1 MQNERKISLIGCDA
15 GGTMTD
21 MFVIDSDGDFAVGKA
36 STTPKDESIGF
47 WESLEDAFEYWEM
60 DWNKISDEVL
70 KDVLTIVYSGTCMLN
85 TLISRTGALT
95 GLICTKGFEDTLL
108 HERGAQIHAGYGY
121 QDKIHKVAHIHNDP
135 FIPRKYIKGVTERIS
150 IFGEPL
156 IPLYEED
163 VREAANYLLSRNVES
178 IVIWFVCSYLN
189 PAHEKKAEEIVRE
202 VMREKGMDIPIYLTG
217 VLAPIMREVSRL
229 NAVILQAYGAE
240 PGRKH
245 LYAIEKMLK
254 DHHYKN
260 PLQIVLA
267 DGGIGNIRYPALYK
281 ACFSGPIGGL
291 LGAKYLSQIM
301 DMPNIACS
309 DMGGTSFDVGLI
321 MGGESQIIREV
332 ELGRTI
338 LNIPTMLMDSIGAG
352 CGMYVSIDPES
363 NRIAIG
369 PGSAGADP
377 GPVSYKMGNDIPT
390 VMDCVLILGLLNPDN
405 YLGGKVKLDTGV
417 ALKAIQEKCSDV
429 IGVDPYHFSE
439 GVVDL
444 INDKMREHIKTVLS
458 VRGYSPMDYHLI
470 GYGGAGPLFLAG
482 YSAGLP
488 FKGVFTMPWAAAF
501 SSFGTT
507 VIDYI
512 HRYQKSTIIQIPPVL
527 DEKAKV
533 RTGSLINGIWEEL
546 ERKALEEMKEEG
558 FTKGQ
563 ITYTQVA
570 YVRFMGQLEDLEV
583 ISPVRRIRTGE
594 DLDQLVKSFED
605 LYSKVYTHGAKHSA
619 AGYQI
624 LELGMISSVP
634 KPKPVIKK
642 YPLGKA
648 TPPEDSAKGFR
659 DVYVKGSWK
668 KAKLY
673 DLDKLVP
680 GNEVEGLVIL
690 EAASTTMLI
699 PEGKK
704 VVIDEFKRYWLKEF

>member
-1 MQNERKISLIGCDA
+1 MGSERKISLIGCDA

-21 MFVIDSDGDFAVGKA
+21 MFVIDEDGDFTVGKA

-47 WESLEDAFEYWEM
+47 WESLADSFEYWGM
-60 DWNKISDEVL
+60 DWSKVSDEVL
-70 KDVLTIVYSGTCMLN
+70 KEVLTVVYSGTAMIN

-95 GLICTKGFEDTLL
+95 GLICTKGFEETLL

-121 QDKIHKVAHIHNDP
+121 QDKIHKVAHIHNEP
-135 FIPRKYIKGVTERIS
+135 FIPRKYIRGVTERIS

-156 IPLYEED
+156 IPLYEEE
-163 VREAANYLLSRNVES
+163 VREAADYLLSRGVKS
-178 IVIWFVCSYLN
+178 IVIWFICSYLN
-189 PAHEKKAEEIVRE
+189 PMHEKRTEEIVRGA
-202 VMREKGMDIPIYLTG
+202 MRARGVEIPIHLTG

-240 PGRKH
+240 PARKH
-245 LYAIEKMLK
+245 LFSIEKILK
-254 DHHYKN
+254 EHNYKN

-301 DMPNIACS
+301 DMSNIVCS

-321 MGGESQIIREV
+321 MGGESQIVREV
-332 ELGRTI
+332 ELGRTL
-338 LNIPTMLMDSIGAG
+338 LNIPTMVMDSIGAG
-352 CGMYVSIDPES
+352 CGMYVTIDPES
-363 NRIAIG
+363 KRITIG

-377 GPVSYKMGNDIPT
+377 GPVSYNRGNDLPT
-390 VMDCVLILGLLNPDN
+390 VMDCVLLLGLLNPDN
-405 YLGGKVKLDTGV
+405 YLGGKVKLDKEL
-417 ALKAIQEKCSDV
+417 ALKAIREKCSDV

-439 GVVDL
+439 GVIDL
-444 INDKMREHIKTVLS
+444 INDRMREHIKTVLS

-488 FKGVFTMPWAAAF
+488 FKGVFTVPWAAAF

-507 VIDYI
+507 VVDYV
-512 HRYQKSTIIQIPPVL
+512 HRYQRSTIIQIPPAL
-527 DEKAKV
+527 DEPAKV
-533 RTGSLINGIWEEL
+533 GIGALINGIWEEL
-546 ERKALEEMKEEG
+546 EKTALAEMKEEG
-558 FTKGQ
+558 FAEEQ

-570 YVRFMGQLEDLEV
+570 YERFMGQLEDLEV
-583 ISPVRRIRTGE
+583 VSPVRRIRTGQ
-594 DLDQLVKSFED
+594 DLDQLLKAFED
-605 LYSKVYTHGAKHSA
+605 LYSKVYVHGAKHSE

-624 LELGMISSVP
+624 LELGLISSVP
-634 KPKPVIKK
+634 KPKPVIKE
-642 YPLGKA
+642 YPLAGR
-648 TPPEDSAKGFR
+648 TPPAEAEKGFR
-659 DVYVKGSWK
+659 NVYVRGSWR
-668 KAKLY
+668 KARLV
-673 DLDKLVP
+673 DLDKLLP
-680 GNEVEGLVIL
+680 GNEVEGLAIL
-690 EAASTTMLI
+690 EAAATTMPV

-704 VVIDEFKRYWLKEF
+704 VVIDEFKRYWLKEV

>member
-1 MQNERKISLIGCDA
+1 MRIGKKISLIGGDA

-21 MFVIDSDGDFAVGKA
+21 MFVIDEDGDFSVGKA

-47 WESLEDAFEYWEM
+47 WESLGDAFEYWGM
-60 DWNKISDEVL
+60 DWGKVSEEVL
-70 KDVLTIVYSGTCMLN
+70 NDVLTIVYSGTTMIN

-121 QDKIHKVAHIHNDP
+121 QDKIHKVTHIHNEP
-135 FIPRKYIKGVTERIS
+135 FVPRKYIRGITERVS

-156 IPLYEED
+156 IPLYEHE
-163 VREAANYLLSRNVES
+163 VEEAANYLLSREVES

-189 PAHEKKAEEIVRE
+189 PGHEKRAEEIVKR
-202 VMREKGMDIPIYLTG
+202 VMHERGRDIPIYLSS
-217 VLAPIMREVSRL
+217 VLVPIMREVSRL

-240 PGRKH
+240 PARKH
-245 LYAIEKMLK
+245 LFGIEKKLK
-254 DHHYKN
+254 EHNYKN

-301 DMPNIACS
+301 DMPNIVCS

-338 LNIPTMLMDSIGAG
+338 LNIPTMVMDSIGAG
-352 CGMYVSIDPES
+352 CGMYLTIDPES
-363 NRIAIG
+363 KRIAIG

-377 GPVSYKMGNDIPT
+377 GPVCYNMGNDTPT
-390 VMDCVLILGLLNPDN
+390 VMDCVLILGFLNPDN
-405 YLGGKVKLDTGV
+405 YLGGKVKLDKNL
-417 ALKAIQEKCSDV
+417 ALKAIEEKCTDI
-429 IGVDPYHFSE
+429 IGIDPYHFSE
-439 GVVDL
+439 GVIDL
-444 INDKMREHIKTVLS
+444 INDRMREHIKTVLS
-458 VRGYSPMDYHLI
+458 VRGYSPMDYYLI

-482 YSAGLP
+482 YSESLP
-488 FKGVFTMPWAAAF
+488 FKGVFTVPWAAAF

-507 VIDYI
+507 VIDYV
-512 HRYQKSTIIQIPPVL
+512 HRYQKSTIIQIPPAL
-527 DEKAKV
+527 DDKAKV
-533 RTGSLINGIWEEL
+533 QIGFLINEIWKEME
-546 ERKALEEMKEEG
+546 KTALGEMREEG
-558 FTKGQ
+558 FQEEQ

-570 YVRFMGQLEDLEV
+570 YIRFMGQLEDLEV
-583 ISPVRRIRTGE
+583 ISPLRRIQTGE
-594 DLDQLVKSFED
+594 DLDKLLKAFEE
-605 LYSKVYTHGAKHSA
+605 LYSRVYTHGAKHSQ

-624 LELGMISSVP
+624 LELGLISSVP

-642 YPLGKA
+642 YPLSGK
-648 TPPEDSAKGFR
+648 TPSSGAGKGSR
-659 DVYVKGSWK
+659 EVYLRGSWK
-668 KAKLY
+668 RARLY
-673 DLDKLVP
+673 DLDKLSP
-680 GNEVEGLVIL
+680 GNEVEGLAIL
-690 EAASTTMLI
+690 EAAATTMPI

-704 VVIDEFKRYWLKEF
+704 VVIDEFKRYWLKEV

>member
-1 MQNERKISLIGCDA
+1 MREKKVNLIGCDA

-21 MFVIDSDGDFAVGKA
+21 VFVIDEEGNFTVGKA
-36 STTPKDESIGF
+36 STTPHDESVGF
-47 WESLEDAFEYWEM
+47 WESLADSFEYWEM
-60 DWNKISDEVL
+60 DWSKISDDVL
-70 KDVLTIVYSGTCMLN
+70 KDVLTIVYSGTAMLN

-108 HERGAQIHAGYGY
+108 HERGAQVHAGYGY
-121 QDKIHKVAHIHNDP
+121 QDKIHKVAHAHNDP
-135 FIPRKYIKGVTERIS
+135 FIARKYIRGVTERIS
-150 IFGEPL
+150 MFGEPL

-163 VREAANYLLSRNVES
+163 VCEAADYLLSRGVES
-178 IVIWFVCSYLN
+178 IVIWFVSSYLN
-189 PAHEKKAEEIVRE
+189 PMHEKKAEKIVKE
-202 VMREKGMDIPIYLTG
+202 MMRERGMDIPIYLTG
-217 VLAPIMREVSRL
+217 ILAPIMREVSRL

-240 PGRKH
+240 PARKH
-245 LYAIEKMLK
+245 LFAIEQNLK
-254 DHHYKN
+254 KHCYKN

-291 LGAKYLSQIM
+291 LGAKYISQVM

-321 MGGESQIIREV
+321 MGGESQIVREV

-338 LNIPTMLMDSIGAG
+338 LNIPTMVMDSIGAG

-363 NRIAIG
+363 KRISIG

-377 GPVSYKMGNDIPT
+377 GPVSYNMGNDIPT
-390 VMDCVLILGLLNPDN
+390 LMDCVLLLGLLNPDN
-405 YLGGKVKLDTGV
+405 YLGGKVKLDTNL
-417 ALKAIQEKCSDV
+417 ALKAIKEKCSDV

-439 GVVDL
+439 GVIDL
-444 INDKMREHIKTVLS
+444 INDRMREHIKTVLS
-458 VRGYSPMDYHLI
+458 VRGYSPMDYYLI

-512 HRYQKSTIIQIPPVL
+512 HRYQRSTIIQIAPAL
-527 DEKAKV
+527 DEKSKMEIGAV
-533 RTGSLINGIWEEL
+533 INGIWEEL
-546 ERKALEEMKEEG
+546 EKTALGEMTEEG
-558 FTKGQ
+558 FSAEH
-563 ITYTQVA
+563 ISYTQVA

-583 ISPVRRIRTGE
+583 ISPVQRIQTGE
-594 DLDQLVKSFED
+594 DLDKLMEAFED
-605 LYSKVYTHGAKHSA
+605 LYSMVYTHGAKHSE

-624 LELGMISSVP
+624 LEMGLISSVP
-634 KPKPVIKK
+634 KPKPVIRK
-642 YPLGKA
+642 YPLEGK
-648 TPPEDSAKGFR
+648 TPPGGAGKGTK
-659 DVYVKGSWK
+659 DVYTKGTWK
-668 KAKLY
+668 KTRLY
-673 DLDKLVP
+673 DLDKLLP
-680 GNEVEGLVIL
+680 GNEVEGPAIL
-690 EAASTTMLI
+690 EAASTTMPI

-704 VVIDEFKRYWLKEF
+704 VLIDEFKRYWLEEV

>member
-1 MQNERKISLIGCDA
+1 MRIGKKISLIGGDA

-21 MFVIDSDGDFAVGKA
+21 MFVIDEDGDFSVGKA

-47 WESLEDAFEYWEM
+47 WESLGDAFEYWKM
-60 DWNKISDEVL
+60 DWSKVSEEVL
-70 KDVLTIVYSGTCMLN
+70 NDVLTIVYSGTTMIN
-85 TLISRTGALT
+85 TLISRTGVLT

-121 QDKIHKVAHIHNDP
+121 QDKIHKAAHIHNEP
-135 FIPRKYIKGVTERIS
+135 FVPRKYIRGTTERIS

-156 IPLYEED
+156 IPLYEHE
-163 VREAANYLLSRNVES
+163 VEEAANYLLSREVES

-189 PAHEKKAEEIVRE
+189 PRHEKRAEEIVKR
-202 VMREKGMDIPIYLTG
+202 VMHERGRDIPIYLSS

-240 PGRKH
+240 PARKH
-245 LYAIEKMLK
+245 LFAIEKKLK
-254 DHHYKN
+254 EHNYKN

-301 DMPNIACS
+301 DMPNIVCS

-338 LNIPTMLMDSIGAG
+338 LNIPTMVMDSTGAG
-352 CGMYVSIDPES
+352 CGMYITIDPES
-363 NRIAIG
+363 KRIAIG

-377 GPVSYKMGNDIPT
+377 GPVCYNMGNDTPT
-390 VMDCVLILGLLNPDN
+390 VMDCVLILGFLNPDN
-405 YLGGKVKLDTGV
+405 YLGGKVKLDKNL
-417 ALKAIQEKCSDV
+417 ALKAIEEKCTDI
-429 IGVDPYHFSE
+429 IGIDPYHFSE
-439 GVVDL
+439 GVIDL
-444 INDKMREHIKTVLS
+444 INDRMREHIKTVLS
-458 VRGYSPMDYHLI
+458 VRGYSPMDYYLI

-482 YSAGLP
+482 YSESLP
-488 FKGVFTMPWAAAF
+488 FKGVFTVPWAAAF

-507 VIDYI
+507 VIDYV
-512 HRYQKSTIIQIPPVL
+512 HRYQKSTIIQIPPAL
-527 DEKAKV
+527 DDKAKV
-533 RTGSLINGIWEEL
+533 QIGFLINEIWEEM
-546 ERKALEEMKEEG
+546 EKTALGEMGEEG
-558 FTKGQ
+558 FQEEQ

-570 YVRFMGQLEDLEV
+570 YIRFMGQLEDLEV
-583 ISPVRRIRTGE
+583 ISPLRRIQTGE
-594 DLDQLVKSFED
+594 DLDKLLKAFEE
-605 LYSKVYTHGAKHSA
+605 LYSRVYTHGAKHSQ

-624 LELGMISSVP
+624 LELGLISSVP

-642 YPLGKA
+642 YPLSGKA
-648 TPPEDSAKGFR
+648 PSSGAGKGSR
-659 DVYVKGSWK
+659 DVSVRGSWK
-668 KAKLY
+668 RAKLY
-673 DLDKLVP
+673 DLDKLFP
-680 GNEVEGLVIL
+680 GNEVEGLAIL
-690 EAASTTMLI
+690 EAAATTMPI

-704 VVIDEFKRYWLKEF
+704 VVIDEFKRYWLKEV

>member
-1 MQNERKISLIGCDA
+1 MGRERKISLIGCDA

-21 MFVIDSDGDFAVGKA
+21 MFVIDEDGDFTVGKA

-47 WESLEDAFEYWEM
+47 WESLADSFEYWGM
-60 DWNKISDEVL
+60 DWSKVSDEVL
-70 KDVLTIVYSGTCMLN
+70 KDVLTVVYSGTAMVN

-95 GLICTKGFEDTLL
+95 GLICTKGFEETLL

-121 QDKIHKVAHIHNDP
+121 QDKIHKVAHIHNEP
-135 FIPRKYIKGVTERIS
+135 FIPRKYIRGVTERIS

-156 IPLYEED
+156 IPLYEEE
-163 VREAANYLLSRNVES
+163 VREAADYLLSRDVKS
-178 IVIWFVCSYLN
+178 LVIWFICSYLN
-189 PAHEKKAEEIVRE
+189 PMHEKRAEEIVRE
-202 VMREKGMDIPIYLTG
+202 AMRARGVEIPIHLTG

-229 NAVILQAYGAE
+229 NAMILQAYGAE
-240 PGRKH
+240 PARKH
-245 LYAIEKMLK
+245 LFSIEKILK
-254 DHHYKN
+254 EHQYKN

-301 DMPNIACS
+301 DMSNIVCS

-321 MGGESQIIREV
+321 MGGESQIVREV
-332 ELGRTI
+332 ELGRTL
-338 LNIPTMLMDSIGAG
+338 LNIPTMVMDSIGAG
-352 CGMYVSIDPES
+352 CGMYVTIDPES
-363 NRIAIG
+363 KRITIG

-377 GPVSYKMGNDIPT
+377 GPVSYNRGNDLPT
-390 VMDCVLILGLLNPDN
+390 VMDCVLLLGLLNPDN
-405 YLGGKVKLDTGV
+405 YLGGKVKLDKDL
-417 ALKAIQEKCSDV
+417 ALRAIKEKCSDV

-444 INDKMREHIKTVLS
+444 INDRMREHIKTVLS

-488 FKGVFTMPWAAAF
+488 FKGVFTVPWAAAF

-507 VIDYI
+507 VVDYV
-512 HRYQKSTIIQIPPVL
+512 HRYQRSTIIQIPPAL
-527 DEKAKV
+527 DEQARV
-533 RTGSLINGIWEEL
+533 GIGALIIGVWEEL
-546 ERKALEEMKEEG
+546 EKTALAEMKEEG
-558 FTKGQ
+558 FTEDQ

-583 ISPVRRIRTGE
+583 VSPVQRIRTGE
-594 DLDQLVKSFED
+594 DLDQLLKAFED
-605 LYSKVYTHGAKHSA
+605 LYSKVYAHGAKHSE

-624 LELGMISSVP
+624 LELGLISSVP
-634 KPKPVIKK
+634 KPKPVIKQ
-642 YPLGKA
+642 YPLAGR
-648 TPPEDSAKGFR
+648 TPPSEAEKGIR
-659 DVYVKGSWK
+659 DVYVRGSWR

-673 DLDKLVP
+673 DLDKLLP
-680 GNEVEGLVIL
+680 GNEVEGLAIL
-690 EAASTTMLI
+690 EAAATTMPV

-704 VVIDEFKRYWLKEF
+704 VFIDEFKRYWLKEV